1 MEIVGQD
8 VDPRTSIYG
17 ENRQAKRQQQHHHH
31 HHHQQNRAYFVKG
44 IASMNLVN
52 VSLLERDCQIEHGRR
67 RLPQGKGRKTI
78 VIQHK
83 KSHKIAKS
91 NCQVVMTECRNHLAA
106 STGSQFSIYYWL
118 FDLLILA
125 HFLAKPSNWFS
136 SYICD
141 SPLAGRG
148 GGGMSIPSPIN
159 FWPKYPQEPSWYPI
173 SFLF

>member
-1 MEIVGQD
+1 
-8 VDPRTSIYG
+8 
-17 ENRQAKRQQQHHHH
+17 
-31 HHHQQNRAYFVKG
+31 
-44 IASMNLVN
+44 MNVVI

-91 NCQVVMTECRNHLAA
+91 NGQVVMTECRNHLAA

-141 SPLAGRG
+141 SSLAGRG
-148 GGGMSIPSPIN
+148 KWVSQARLIFDLNILRSHPDILYPFYSNFKNKRFSFSISRFI
-159 FWPKYPQEPSWYPI
+159 WSKYPMSHQFSPNYPT
-173 SFLF
+173 SR